1 VGGRGAERKKSGN
14 PMHRLP
20 DWRTTMPLAHASP
33 RCGARNR
40 AGAACRSPAMA
51 NGRCRLHGGLS
62 TGAPRGAGNGMFK
75 HGLRSIETIER
86 RRQMTAE
93 MRRIRSVMREWARD
107 F

>member
-1 VGGRGAERKKSGN
+1 VGGRGADWKMSDN
-14 PMHRLP
+14 PMRAAT
-20 DWRTTMPLAHASP
+20 WRTNLALAQACP
-33 RCGARNR
+33 RCGART
-40 AGAACRSPAMA
+40 RSGGRCLGMRMV
-51 NGRCRLHGGLS
+51 NGRCRMHGGAS
-62 TGAPRGAGNGMFK
+62 PGAPRGAGNGMFK